1 MADGTSSGQ
10 SLHSGKI
17 ATALGADA
25 LLLEGFTASER
36 LAEPFNITCQ
46 VISLGAVEF
55 TPHLGSGVS
64 LTVDGDALVGRAF
77 HGLLAEASRV
87 DDDAGA
93 VSYRLVLRP
102 WFWFLSLGRNSRI
115 FQNRSTRDIIQDVF
129 DTAGIST
136 TAFEFN
142 LNHCGTVVRDY
153 CVQYDESDFDFVSR
167 MMEEEG
173 IYYHFA
179 HSADKH
185 VMVLCDGK
193 ASHGDFGGGALKV
206 NRSSA
211 AAQAHGPHLS
221 RWDEHV
227 RPAPISAVMR
237 DFHVLHFA
245 DPMETSSAKKAD
257 SHVTGELYH
266 YPGRYSHLSES
277 QSWDASDYV
286 APRLQAAR
294 AERALFSGSGDTF
307 AVACGDLAAIAPVA
321 SGHADIAAAEVML
334 LETRHTFSGQTHT
347 AGARGQESG
356 ATVAVSLE
364 AVPADTVWK
373 PLLRTPRP
381 VARGPQVATV
391 VGPKGEVIHVDPYGR
406 VRVQFPWD
414 RQGKNDENSGFWIRV
429 SQGWA
434 DKGFGQMHIPR
445 IGEEVIVD
453 FFDGDLDRP
462 VVTGRVYNSTNV
474 VPYSLPGDKTKST
487 WKSQTVGAS
496 GEYPD
501 TVEAPPSTA
510 KGFNE
515 VRFEDKGGAEEVF
528 VHAQRTFTG
537 WYRFDENRTTGH
549 NTTIKVGYDRNITI
563 KHDENKTVE
572 EGDETHTVSKG
583 SLTTTV
589 SQGDEVR
596 KVDVGKRTTTIY
608 SDETLTV
615 TDGKMA
621 TTVSKGDQSNT
632 VSQGNQSTTV
642 SQGNQSTTVSIG
654 NITIKAEMGAVSIE
668 AMQKIEL
675 KVGTNTVTID
685 MSGVTIKGLNV
696 ESEAQLMHSGKGT
709 MTQLQGSAMTT
720 ITGGLVM
727 IN

>member
-36 LAEPFNITCQ
+36 LAEPFTITCQ
-46 VISLGAVEF
+46 VISLSAVDF

-64 LTVDGDALVGRAF
+64 LTVPGDALVGRAF

-115 FQNRSTRDIIQDVF
+115 FQNKSTRDIIQAVF
-129 DTAGIST
+129 DSAGIST
-136 TAFEFN
+136 TAFESK
-142 LNHCGTVVRDY
+142 LNQCGTVVRDY
-153 CVQYDESDFDFVSR
+153 CVQYDESDFNFVSR

-211 AAQAHGPHLS
+211 ASQAHEPHLWH
-221 RWDEHV
+221 WDEHV
-227 RPAPISAVMR
+227 HPAPISAVMR
-237 DFHVLHFA
+237 DFHVLHFG
-245 DPMETSSAKKAD
+245 DPMETSVAKKPD
-257 SHVTGELYH
+257 SHVNGELYQ
-266 YPGRYSHLSES
+266 YPGRYSQLSES
-277 QSWDASDYV
+277 HAWDAHDFV

-294 AERALFSGSGDTF
+294 AERALFTGSGDTF
-307 AVACGDLAAIAPVA
+307 AVACGDLVAVAPVA
-321 SGHADIAAAEVML
+321 SGHGDIAAAEVL
-334 LETRHTFSGQTHT
+334 LLGTRHTFSGQSHI
-347 AGARGQESG
+347 AGGRGTGSG
-356 ATVAVSLE
+356 ATVAISIE
-364 AVPADTVWK
+364 AVPAGTVWK
-373 PLLRTPRP
+373 PLQRTPRP
-381 VARGPQVATV
+381 LARGPQVATV

-414 RQGKNDENSGFWIRV
+414 RQGKNDEHSGFWVRV

-462 VVTGRVYNSTNV
+462 VITGRVYNATNV
-474 VPYSLPGDKTKST
+474 VPYALPGDKTKST
-487 WKSQTVGAS
+487 WKSQTVGTS

-501 TVEAPPSTA
+501 TVEPPPPTA

-549 NTTIKVGYDRNITI
+549 NTTISVGYDRNITI
-563 KHDENKTVE
+563 KHDENKTVK
-572 EGDETHTVSKG
+572 EGNETHTVSKG
-583 SLTTTV
+583 DLTTTV
-589 SQGDEVR
+589 SQGNEVR

-608 SDETLTV
+608 SDDTLTV
-615 TDGKMA
+615 TDGAMA
-621 TTVSKGDQSNT
+621 TTVSKGHQTVT
-632 VSQGNQSTTV
+632 VSQGNQTTAV
-642 SQGNQSTTVSIG
+642 SVG
-654 NITIKAEMGAVSIE
+654 NISIKADAGAISIE

-685 MSGVTIKGLNV
+685 MTGVTVKGLNV
-696 ESEAQLMHSGKGT
+696 QAEAELLHSGKGA
-709 MTQLQGSAMTT
+709 MVELQGEATTT